1 MKELGSPQYFNV
13 DDCDEHIKMDWDNVH
28 FGTVHADE
36 ESDPVRTLGVLPAEL
51 PAIVLN
57 CHGGTN
63 VRNIDFI
70 SDGANEDIISLDD
83 LMNCE
88 KDYQGHNDK
97 PEKQKKDIN
106 EEAIS
111 VEDVV
116 SKPSEEAGEV
126 KDEEEE

>member
-1 MKELGSPQYFNV
+1 M
-13 DDCDEHIKMDWDNVH
+13 
-28 FGTVHADE
+28 
-36 ESDPVRTLGVLPAEL
+36 LPAEL

-70 SDGANEDIISLDD
+70 SDSANDEIISLDD

-88 KDYQGHNDK
+88 KDYQNKHK
-97 PEKQKKDIN
+97 KEPEEPKIDIN

-111 VEDVV
+111 VEDIQD
-116 SKPSEEAGEV
+116 STDEV
-126 KDEEEE
+126 KDEVE

>member
-1 MKELGSPQYFNV
+1 M
-13 DDCDEHIKMDWDNVH
+13 

-63 VRNIDFI
+63 VRNLDFI
-70 SDGANEDIISLDD
+70 SDGANDEIISLDD

-88 KDYQGHNDK
+88 KDYQGKHK
-97 PEKQKKDIN
+97 KEPEERKIDIN
-106 EEAIS
+106 KEDIHKTIEEDKEE
-111 VEDVV
+111 VE
-116 SKPSEEAGEV
+116 
-126 KDEEEE
+126 